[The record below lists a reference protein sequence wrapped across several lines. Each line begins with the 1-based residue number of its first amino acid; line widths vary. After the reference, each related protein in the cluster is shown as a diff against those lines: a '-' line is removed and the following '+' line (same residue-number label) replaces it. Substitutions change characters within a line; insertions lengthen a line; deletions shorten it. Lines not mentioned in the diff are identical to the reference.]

1 MTYANTWHKTK
12 TTSKGEKTMTETEK
26 KTLTKKESESWKKI
40 KEVVFQSYMT
50 ELSASFKKDA
60 AQQAKDLLA
69 KGLSR
74 HLDEAAATAEKKRA
88 VIAASPTTYDKF
100 IEASGGSS
108 GRGYDDLRKEL
119 VGSLPGDQAIN
130 SLMVKSMD
138 ASAMQQ
144 LATYQGL
151 TDLADRIAA
160 RIEENKKK

>member
-1 MTYANTWHKTK
+1 
-12 TTSKGEKTMTETEK
+12 MTEEK
-26 KTLTKKESESWKKI
+26 RNTLTKEESAKWKKA
-40 KEVVFQSYMT
+40 KEVVLQNYMA

-60 AQQAKDLLA
+60 SQQAKDLLA

-100 IEASGGSS
+100 IEASGGGT

-151 TDLADRIAA
+151 TDLAGRIAA

>member
-1 MTYANTWHKTK
+1 
-12 TTSKGEKTMTETEK
+12 MTEEK
-26 KTLTKKESESWKKI
+26 RNTLTKKESAKWKKI

-69 KGLSR
+69 KGCGR

-108 GRGYDDLRKEL
+108 GRGYNDLRAEL
-119 VGSLPGDQAIN
+119 VAALPGEP
-130 SLMVKSMD
+130 SLIKAMVSAMD
-138 ASAMQQ
+138 ASAM
-144 LATYQGL
+144 ADIASKQGL
-151 TDLADRIAA
+151 ADLAGRIAA

>member
-1 MTYANTWHKTK
+1 MAE
-12 TTSKGEKTMTETEK
+12 EKRN
-26 KTLTKKESESWKKI
+26 TLTKEESESWKKI
-40 KEVVFQSYMT
+40 KEAVFQNYMA

-60 AQQAKDLLA
+60 SQQAKDLLA

-74 HLDEAAATAEKKRA
+74 HLDEAAATAEKKRQ
-88 VIAASPTTYDKF
+88 VIEANPVDYAGF

-151 TDLADRIAA
+151 TDLAGRIAA